1 MPIRVVTRQSLVLGT
16 WSFVRPA
23 SMVLRP
29 AHHGPRTRDGPRT
42 KNEGPRT
49 SSERPLLE
57 LEAFLDL
64 LDRRAG
70 PTVFIFDVGGDR
82 PAFFFEEL
90 QDLADRGVAFTPRR
104 VVALMLFSILDVEV
118 RDVGVMRL
126 DVRDRVEVGGNEVS
140 DVQIDLE
147 VLRQLHRGGEAIG
160 RRELVGIGD

>member
-1 MPIRVVTRQSLVLGT
+1 VLHRT
-16 WSFVRPA
+16 DERLA
-23 SMVLRP
+23 LRLRP
-29 AHHGPRTRDGPRT
+29 RSASLSG
-42 KNEGPRT
+42 
-49 SSERPLLE
+49 ERPLLE
-57 LEAFLDL
+57 LEALLDL

-70 PTVFIFDVGGDR
+70 PTVFIFDVGRDR

-90 QDLADRGVAFTPRR
+90 QDLADRGVALTPRR

-147 VLRQLHRGGEAIG
+147 V
-160 RRELVGIGD
+160 

>member
-16 WSFVRPA
+16 WSFVRPE

-49 SSERPLLE
+49 SSQRPLLE
-57 LEAFLDL
+57 LEAL
-64 LDRRAG
+64 LHLFDRRAS
-70 PTVFIFDVGGDR
+70 PAVLIFDVGGNR

-90 QDLADRGVAFTPRR
+90 QDLADGGVAFTPRR
-104 VVALMLFSILDVEV
+104 VVALMLFPILDVEV

-126 DVRDRVEVGGNEVS
+126 DVRDRVEISGHEMS
-140 DVQIDLE
+140 DVQVDLE
-147 VLRQLHRGGEAIG
+147 V
-160 RRELVGIGD
+160 